1 MIGMAIFMVF
11 IVTLV
16 FVMFSSKTD
25 ALIDNDYYQKGLQY
39 DTTYA
44 QKEQVNTDTAT
55 PEIRIAQGVMIII
68 FKSPA
73 HGTLK
78 MIRNADK
85 KMDRL
90 VTINTGT
97 ELLTSIPLSGIAKGQ
112 WRIQLS
118 WISNGKSYLYE
129 KEIIY

>member
-1 MIGMAIFMVF
+1 MIGMAVFMVF

-39 DTTYA
+39 DTAYA
-44 QKEQVNTDTAT
+44 QKEQVNTDTAA
-55 PEIRIAQGVMIII
+55 PEIRIAQGMMIIT

-73 HGTLK
+73 NGALK

-97 ELLTSIPLSGIAKGQ
+97 ELLTKIPLSGIAKGQ
-112 WRIQLS
+112 WRLQLS